1 MIFSILD
8 FLMKH
13 HLHLLFVLPIVV
25 HAQTAPLTEA
35 EAKAR
40 LGAAPERTSATVVS
54 DQGADRAYSPPKE
67 SSRSYDLER
76 NLVIVKK
83 TDGST
88 EKRPLL
94 DLPVL
99 FVKGTADLLDA
110 QSRENLRTLSNTIR
124 DLHTG
129 GGARFVIEGHT
140 SAEGDA
146 STNQTLSVQR
156 ARAIQSQLALLLG
169 EDAAACLTPQG
180 FGPAHARSPASAPE
194 PALQQDR
201 RVLIVRSR

>member
-1 MIFSILD
+1 
-8 FLMKH
+8 MKT
-13 HLHLLFVLPIVV
+13 LLTLLAVLPGFAL
-25 HAQTAPLTEA
+25 AQTATLTEA

-40 LGAAPERTSATVVS
+40 LSAAPERTAATVVS

-67 SSRSYDLER
+67 ASRSYDLER

-99 FVKGTADLLDA
+99 FIKGTAEILDA

-129 GGARFVIEGHT
+129 GGARFIIEGHT
-140 SAEGDA
+140 SAEGDTA
-146 STNQTLSVQR
+146 MNQALSVQR

-169 EDAAACLTPQG
+169 EAAAACLTPQG
-180 FGPAHARSPASAPE
+180 FGPAHARSPANAPE

>member
-1 MIFSILD
+1 
-8 FLMKH
+8 MKT
-13 HLHLLFVLPIVV
+13 LLTLFAALPCLAQ
-25 HAQTAPLTEA
+25 AQTATLSEA

-40 LGAAPERTSATVVS
+40 LSHAPERTAATGVS
-54 DQGADRAYSPPKE
+54 DQGADRAFVPAKE
-67 SSRSYDLER
+67 ASRSYDLER

-110 QSRENLRTLSNTIR
+110 QSRQNLRTLSNTIR

-140 SAEGDA
+140 SAEGDTA
-146 STNQTLSVQR
+146 VNQALSVQR

-194 PALQQDR
+194 TALQQDR

>member
-1 MIFSILD
+1 
-8 FLMKH
+8 MKT
-13 HLHLLFVLPIVV
+13 LLTLLAVLPLFAQ
-25 HAQTAPLTEA
+25 AQTATLTEA

-40 LGAAPERTSATVVS
+40 LSAAPERTAATVVS

-67 SSRSYDLER
+67 ASRSYDLER

-99 FVKGTADLLDA
+99 FVKGTAELLDA
-110 QSRENLRTLSNTIR
+110 QSRDNLRTLSNTIR
-124 DLHTG
+124 DLESSEQ
-129 GGARFVIEGHT
+129 ARFIIEGHT
-140 SAEGDA
+140 SAEGNA
-146 STNQTLSVQR
+146 AANQTLSLLR

-169 EDAAACLTPQG
+169 ENAAACLTPQG

-194 PALQQDR
+194 TALQQDR